1 MVPRNY
7 KNMSVENFILLSK
20 EIHGEDKFDYT
31 LISKDNIQAALKST
45 YSITSV
51 PEFNLTQAQSI
62 HKCTGLPAHKLNL
75 KTKGIIKL
83 NNDADIVIWSKDT
96 IESVI
101 INGILVFHKDQLLN
115 TNSGKI
121 LNI

>member
-1 MVPRNY
+1 MFDGKTLKEISN
-7 KNMSVENFILLSK
+7 KFDLSVEETLIKILFLKPNNLLVEGS
-20 EIHGEDKFDYT
+20 

-83 NNDADIVIWSKDT
+83 NNDADIAI
-96 IESVI
+96 
-101 INGILVFHKDQLLN
+101 
-115 TNSGKI
+115 
-121 LNI
+121 